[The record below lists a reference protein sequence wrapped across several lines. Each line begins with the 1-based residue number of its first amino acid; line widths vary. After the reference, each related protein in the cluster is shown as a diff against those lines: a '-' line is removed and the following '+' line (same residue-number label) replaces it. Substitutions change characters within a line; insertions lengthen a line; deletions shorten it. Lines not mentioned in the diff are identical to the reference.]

1 MMGYWVC
8 SLYIVHETNL
18 CTEFSSQ
25 RCPSGVWSATPADE
39 AESGYLYHVAVI
51 WIQKT
56 TVESDMQ
63 ILLMQNWQ

>member
-1 MMGYWVC
+1 
-8 SLYIVHETNL
+8 
-18 CTEFSSQ
+18 
-25 RCPSGVWSATPADE
+25 VWSATPADE

-56 TVESDMQ
+56 AVESDMQ